1 LQGRRDHD
9 AFAELVRASV
19 ARLDTA
25 ARLILRD
32 NALARDAVQEGLFRA
47 WRDLRSLR
55 DPDRFDAWV
64 YRLTVNACLDLA
76 RRRRRRP
83 IEVEIVE
90 IFGPTIDTL
99 PISSPIGR
107 WSIASCDA
115 STWVVNAD
123 GSDPHEF
130 VPNEGTAWDGQPA
143 VSPDGSRVA
152 FWHTAGTAQVAVVRA
167 DGTGPVITTGP
178 ELPGTAH
185 WVSAPDSSKIL
196 MFPNDDSSPSAYL
209 LDPDGG
215 PWTTV
220 PWQSDGDLDWQRVA
234 AD

>member
-1 LQGRRDHD
+1 M
-9 AFAELVRASV
+9 
-19 ARLDTA
+19 
-25 ARLILRD
+25 
-32 NALARDAVQEGLFRA
+32 
-47 WRDLRSLR
+47 
-55 DPDRFDAWV
+55 
-64 YRLTVNACLDLA
+64 
-76 RRRRRRP
+76 
-83 IEVEIVE
+83 
-90 IFGPTIDTL
+90 
-99 PISSPIGR
+99 
-107 WSIASCDA
+107 
-115 STWVVNAD
+115 
-123 GSDPHEF
+123 
-130 VPNEGTAWDGQPA
+130 
-143 VSPDGSRVA
+143 
-152 FWHTAGTAQVAVVRA
+152 RA

>member
-1 LQGRRDHD
+1 VDQRRLVELARQGDHD

-32 NALARDAVQEGLFRA
+32 NELARDAVQEGLFRA

-90 IFGPTIDTL
+90 MFGPTIDD
-99 PISSPIGR
+99 P
-107 WSIASCDA
+107 
-115 STWVVNAD
+115 
-123 GSDPHEF
+123 SDF
-130 VPNEGTAWDGQPA
+130 VANRALVDRVMRRLDVGGQ
-143 VSPDGSRVA
+143 RRR
-152 FWHTAGTAQVAVVRA
+152 Q
-167 DGTGPVITTGP
+167 
-178 ELPGTAH
+178 
-185 WVSAPDSSKIL
+185 
-196 MFPNDDSSPSAYL
+196 
-209 LDPDGG
+209 
-215 PWTTV
+215 
-220 PWQSDGDLDWQRVA
+220 
-234 AD
+234 